1 MFVVEVKVKG
11 VVGVFGV
18 VRVAPIGLFPGDDLA
33 HIFDHLLALGD
44 GLNGEHAL
52 AMHARTTGLNA
63 TTRWGQNGG
72 VFGQGQNSVNLYTC
86 TCVRARARARGAL

>member
-1 MFVVEVKVKG
+1 MQSVDDMFVVEVKIKG

-44 GLNGEHAL
+44 GLHGEHAF
-52 AMHARTTGLNA
+52 AMYPRATGLNA
-63 TTRWGQNGG
+63 P
-72 VFGQGQNSVNLYTC
+72 
-86 TCVRARARARGAL
+86 AR